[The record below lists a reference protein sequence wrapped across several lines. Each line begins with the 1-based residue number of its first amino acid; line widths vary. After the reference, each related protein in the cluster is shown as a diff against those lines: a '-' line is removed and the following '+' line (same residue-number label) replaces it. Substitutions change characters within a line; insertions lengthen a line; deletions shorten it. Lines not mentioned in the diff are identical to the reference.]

1 MLGDK
6 IRQPNNLRNATL
18 WNGPIAARPFGA
30 FVGLN
35 AEQI

>member
-6 IRQPNNLRNATL
+6 IRQLNNLRNASL
-18 WNGPIAARPFGA
+18 RNGPIAARPLRA
-30 FVGLN
+30 FVGLD

>member
-6 IRQPNNLRNATL
+6 IRQFNNLRNAAFGS
-18 WNGPIAARPFGA
+18 GPIAARPLGA

>member
-1 MLGDK
+1 MRSDK
-6 IRQPNNLRNATL
+6 IRQLNDLRNVAL
-18 WNGPIAARPFGA
+18 RNRPIATRPLGA

>member
-1 MLGDK
+1 MRGYK
-6 IRQPNNLRNATL
+6 IRQLNNQRNAAVR
-18 WNGPIAARPFGA
+18 NGPIAARPLGA

>member
-6 IRQPNNLRNATL
+6 IRQFNNLRNAAFG
-18 WNGPIAARPFGA
+18 NGPIAARPLGA

>member
-1 MLGDK
+1 MRRDK
-6 IRQPNNLRNATL
+6 IRHLNNLRNAAL
-18 WNGPIAARPFGA
+18 RHGPIAARPLGA